1 MDKFLADIYL
11 ECFKMWILSQG
22 NEQCRISL
30 HDDKTIK
37 IMTQYSESTICFYP
51 NQIVEFNVTNKFKN
65 EIELYLHFQ
74 FKNMKHTRELFN
86 EMYETIQKLIK
97 KPVVK
102 VLLCCSGG
110 LTTGYFAQ
118 KINEAVSL
126 LSINIE
132 VDAIAYDYL
141 YEVGDGY
148 DVIMLA
154 PQISY
159 LYAKANAILKNKIV
173 LKIPSVIFAKYD
185 VKEMI
190 SFIEEERIN
199 HKIIIDQNHKPL
211 PVKNKKHTGKKILCM
226 TLIRNSNRVH
236 IAYRLYDGRNK
247 ILENNEI
254 IKPTFKLQDFYD
266 VIDSELAQY
275 PDIAIIGVSVPG
287 IIHEEY
293 INSMHLEG
301 IERLE
306 LEKDL
311 QSRYQQKFIFGNDV
325 NVMALGYYS
334 MQEEYSSLS
343 LIFQPISA
351 LSGIGNIVHGQLL
364 IGAHHVSGEIQFMP
378 LNYSKE
384 PIELH
389 TTPEGAVEALAK
401 SIVSVISMLDPELIV
416 ICCFMITDVNE
427 VIKEVEKYIPKD
439 YIPHI
444 EQVDYLQEFM
454 LLGTLML
461 CHESI

>member
-30 HDDKTIK
+30 YDDKTIK

-65 EIELYLHFQ
+65 KIELYLHFQ

-97 KPVVK
+97 KPVVR

-118 KINEAVSL
+118 KLNEAASL

-132 VDAIAYDYL
+132 VDAIAYDHL

-159 LYAKANAILKNKIV
+159 FYAKASAILKNKIV
-173 LKIPSVIFAKYD
+173 LKIPSAIFAKYD

-199 HKIIIDQNHKPL
+199 HKIIIDHNHKPL
-211 PVKNKKHTGKKILCM
+211 PIKNKKHTGKKILCM
-226 TLIRNSNRVH
+226 ALIRNSNRVH
-236 IAYRLYDGRNK
+236 IVYRLYDGRNK

-266 VIDSELAQY
+266 AIDSELAQY

-287 IIHEEY
+287 IIHENY

-311 QSRYQQKFIFGNDV
+311 QSRYHQKFIFGNDV

-334 MQEEYSSLS
+334 MQEQYASLS
-343 LIFQPISA
+343 LIFQPVSA

-364 IGAHHVSGEIQFMP
+364 VGAHHVSGEVQFLP

-401 SIVSVISMLDPELIV
+401 TIVSVISMLDPELIV
-416 ICCFMITDVNE
+416 IYCFMITDVNE

-439 YIPHI
+439 YIPRI
-444 EQVDYLQEFM
+444 EQVDYLQEFI

-461 CHESI
+461 CHENV

>member
-11 ECFKMWILSQG
+11 ECFKIWILSQG

-65 EIELYLHFQ
+65 EVELYLHFQ

-118 KINEAVSL
+118 KINEAASL

-236 IAYRLYDGRNK
+236 IVYRLYDGRNK

>member
-65 EIELYLHFQ
+65 EVELYLHFQ
-74 FKNMKHTRELFN
+74 FKNMKHTRKLFN

-118 KINEAVSL
+118 KINEAASL

-236 IAYRLYDGRNK
+236 IVYRLYDGRNK

-351 LSGIGNIVHGQLL
+351 LGGIGNIVHGQLL

>member
-22 NEQCRISL
+22 NEQCHISL
-30 HDDKTIK
+30 KDENTVK
-37 IMTQYSESTICFYP
+37 ITTQYSESTICFYS

-74 FKNMKHTRELFN
+74 FKNMKHTLELFN
-86 EMYETIQKLIK
+86 EMYQTVQKLIK
-97 KPVVK
+97 KPTVR
-102 VLLCCSGG
+102 VLLSCTGG

-118 KINEAVSL
+118 RINEVASL
-126 LSINIE
+126 LSMNIE
-132 VDAIAYDYL
+132 VDAIAYDHL

-159 LYAKANAILKNKIV
+159 LYAKASAILKNKIV
-173 LKIPSVIFAKYD
+173 LKIPSAIFAKYD

-190 SFIEEERIN
+190 SFIEEERLN
-199 HKIIIDQNHKPL
+199 HKITIDQDHKPI
-211 PVKNKKHTGKKILCM
+211 PVKHKKHTGKKILCM

-236 IAYRLYDGRNK
+236 IVYRLYDGRNK

-275 PDIAIIGVSVPG
+275 PDIEVIGVSMPG
-287 IIHEEY
+287 IIHKEY

-301 IERLE
+301 FERLE

-311 QSRYQQKFIFGNDV
+311 QSRYRQKFIFGNDV

-351 LSGIGNIVHGQLL
+351 LSGIGNIVHGRLL
-364 IGAHHVSGEIQFMP
+364 IGAHHVSGEAQFIP
-378 LNYSKE
+378 LNYSKP

-401 SIVSVISMLDPELIV
+401 SIVSVIAMLDPELIV

-439 YIPHI
+439 YIPRI
-444 EQVDYLQEFM
+444 VQVDYLQEFM

-461 CHESI
+461 CHENV

>member
-65 EIELYLHFQ
+65 EVELYLHFQ
-74 FKNMKHTRELFN
+74 FKNMKHTRKLFN

-118 KINEAVSL
+118 KINEAASL

-236 IAYRLYDGRNK
+236 IVYRLYDGRNK

-311 QSRYQQKFIFGNDV
+311 QSRYHQKFIFGNDV

>member
-65 EIELYLHFQ
+65 EVELYLHFQ
-74 FKNMKHTRELFN
+74 FKNMKHTRKLFN

-118 KINEAVSL
+118 KINEAASL

-236 IAYRLYDGRNK
+236 IVYRLYDGRNK

-306 LEKDL
+306 LEIL
-311 QSRYQQKFIFGNDV
+311 FMGN
-325 NVMALGYYS
+325 
-334 MQEEYSSLS
+334 
-343 LIFQPISA
+343 
-351 LSGIGNIVHGQLL
+351 
-364 IGAHHVSGEIQFMP
+364 
-378 LNYSKE
+378 
-384 PIELH
+384 
-389 TTPEGAVEALAK
+389 
-401 SIVSVISMLDPELIV
+401 
-416 ICCFMITDVNE
+416 C
-427 VIKEVEKYIPKD
+427 
-439 YIPHI
+439 
-444 EQVDYLQEFM
+444 
-454 LLGTLML
+454 
-461 CHESI
+461 

>member
-65 EIELYLHFQ
+65 EVELYLHFQ

-118 KINEAVSL
+118 KINEAASL

-236 IAYRLYDGRNK
+236 IVYRLYDGRNK

>member
-65 EIELYLHFQ
+65 EVELYLHFQ

-86 EMYETIQKLIK
+86 ELYETIQKLIK

-118 KINEAVSL
+118 KINEAASL

-236 IAYRLYDGRNK
+236 IVYRLYDGRNK

-311 QSRYQQKFIFGNDV
+311 QSRYHQKFIFGNDV

>member
-65 EIELYLHFQ
+65 EVELYLHFQ
-74 FKNMKHTRELFN
+74 FKNMKHTRKLFN

-118 KINEAVSL
+118 KINEAASL

-236 IAYRLYDGRNK
+236 IVYRLYDGRNK

-266 VIDSELAQY
+266 VIDSELVQY

>member
-30 HDDKTIK
+30 HDDKTIN

-65 EIELYLHFQ
+65 EVELYLHFQ
-74 FKNMKHTRELFN
+74 FKNMKHTRKLFN

-118 KINEAVSL
+118 KINEAASL

-236 IAYRLYDGRNK
+236 IVYRLYDGRNK

>member
-65 EIELYLHFQ
+65 EVELYLHFQ

-86 EMYETIQKLIK
+86 ELYETIQKLIK

-118 KINEAVSL
+118 KINEAASL

-236 IAYRLYDGRNK
+236 IVYRLYDGRNK

>member
-11 ECFKMWILSQG
+11 ECFKIWILSQG

-65 EIELYLHFQ
+65 EVELYLHFQ
-74 FKNMKHTRELFN
+74 FKNMKHTRKLFN

-118 KINEAVSL
+118 KINEAASL

-211 PVKNKKHTGKKILCM
+211 PVKNKKHTDKKILCM

-236 IAYRLYDGRNK
+236 IVYRLYDGRNK

-266 VIDSELAQY
+266 VIDSELAHIQY
-275 PDIAIIGVSVPG
+275 CN
-287 IIHEEY
+287 HWC
-293 INSMHLEG
+293 
-301 IERLE
+301 
-306 LEKDL
+306 
-311 QSRYQQKFIFGNDV
+311 F
-325 NVMALGYYS
+325 
-334 MQEEYSSLS
+334 SSGDHS
-343 LIFQPISA
+343 
-351 LSGIGNIVHGQLL
+351 
-364 IGAHHVSGEIQFMP
+364 
-378 LNYSKE
+378 
-384 PIELH
+384 
-389 TTPEGAVEALAK
+389 
-401 SIVSVISMLDPELIV
+401 
-416 ICCFMITDVNE
+416 
-427 VIKEVEKYIPKD
+427 
-439 YIPHI
+439 
-444 EQVDYLQEFM
+444 
-454 LLGTLML
+454 
-461 CHESI
+461 

>member
-65 EIELYLHFQ
+65 EVELYLHFQ
-74 FKNMKHTRELFN
+74 FKNMKHTRKLFN

-118 KINEAVSL
+118 KINEAASL

-236 IAYRLYDGRNK
+236 IVYRLYDGRNK

>member
-311 QSRYQQKFIFGNDV
+311 QSRYHQKFIFGNDV